1 MLSATDRA
9 IKARRDALQR
19 LHVLAWLGGFLV
31 AIGAIFVSGRLGVE
45 MARNRLPAPQATAP
59 IDPGSGVLRVGR
71 TGDPIYLAQTPE
83 SLRRFFAVHPTPGD
97 RSSAN
102 LTGLGIRRL
111 QDSIDLTPLRTEA
124 DAIEVKVASGAIAGA
139 VYWIHHS
146 QLPAP
151 AGFDPII
158 SPVPGAVTPARP
170 IDPGTPR

>member
-9 IKARRDALQR
+9 LKARRKALQR
-19 LHVLAWLGGFLV
+19 LRVLAWIGGLLV
-31 AIGAIFVSGRLGVE
+31 AVGAIFVSGRIGVE
-45 MARNRLPAPQATAP
+45 MARNRLPEKKSSEPKT
-59 IDPGSGVLRVGR
+59 SGAEVIRVGR
-71 TGDPIYLAQTPE
+71 VGDPVYLAQTPE
-83 SLRRFFAVHPTPGD
+83 SLRRFFAAHPTSED

-102 LTGLGIRRL
+102 LSGLGIRRL

-158 SPVPGAVTPARP
+158 SPVPGSVVPAAP
-170 IDPGTPR
+170 VAPGPLR